1 MKKEIIS
8 VRNLEK
14 RFKVQRRES
23 TGLGASLK
31 SFFRSEYVEV
41 NAVDGISFDIFRE
54 EFVAFIGPN
63 GAGKTTT
70 LKCLSGL
77 LFPDSGSI
85 EVAGFEPGA
94 RKYEYLSKISLV
106 MGQRSQLWWELPPE
120 ETFLLNKEIYQ
131 VEEKRYREVLND
143 MVELL
148 GIGEIMKTPVR
159 KLSLGERM
167 KCELVAC
174 LIHTPEILFL
184 DEPTIGLDVVS
195 QQKLRDFLKEYNKR
209 YKATILLTSH
219 NMEDI
224 RDLCKRSIVIDRGKI
239 IYDGKISDLNK
250 RFVKRKNI
258 HFVLKENV
266 SLKELGDLGEVV
278 DLSGNSGII
287 SVERGSVASVTTD
300 LLNRYSVEDLDI
312 QEPSLENVVKNI
324 FEGKYEV

>member
-1 MKKEIIS
+1 MKQEIIK
-8 VRNLEK
+8 VENLVK
-14 RFKVQRRES
+14 KFKIQKKNGVGIGS
-23 TGLGASLK
+23 SLR
-31 SFFRSEYVEV
+31 SFFNTEYDEIV
-41 NAVDGISFDIFRE
+41 AVDGIDLSIYRE

-77 LFPDSGSI
+77 LYPDGGSVT
-85 EVAGFEPGA
+85 VAGFTPSK
-94 RKYEYLSKISLV
+94 RKYEYLEKISLV
-106 MGQRSQLWWELPPE
+106 MGQRSQLWWELPAS

-131 VEEKRYREVLND
+131 VEEKRYREILGE

-148 GIGEIMKTPVR
+148 GLESIINVPVR

-167 KCELVAC
+167 KCELVAS

-195 QQKLRDFLKEYNKR
+195 QQKLRDFLKEYNCR
-209 YKATILLTSH
+209 YKATIILTSH

-224 RDLCKRSIVIDRGKI
+224 RDLCKRGIVIDRGKI

-250 RFVKRKNI
+250 RFVKKKYL
-258 HFVLKENV
+258 HFVLRETV
-266 SLKELGDLGEVV
+266 SSKELFELGEVV
-278 DLSGNSGII
+278 DFAGNAGVLSVGREDI
-287 SVERGSVASVTTD
+287 ASVTTR
-300 LLNRYSVEDLDI
+300 LLGKYNVEDLDI
-312 QEPSLENVVKNI
+312 QEPSLENIVKSI